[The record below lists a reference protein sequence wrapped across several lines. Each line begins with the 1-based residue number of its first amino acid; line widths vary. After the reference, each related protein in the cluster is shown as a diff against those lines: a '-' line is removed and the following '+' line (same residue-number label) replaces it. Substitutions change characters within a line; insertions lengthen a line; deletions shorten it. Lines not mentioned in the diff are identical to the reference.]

1 MLGFLSHTNTIQIH
15 LYSSYL
21 LHNTN
26 TNTIRVHSSGI
37 QIHQSINWSIN
48 QLVHTQYNHSLQIIS
63 IKFIHSHLTQ
73 NKKKQ
78 MMAQTWLSR
87 LAIVCLFIFLS
98 HLCFETEEQ
107 TNKYDRPMVN
117 LFPRLEIV
125 GRVGWKRRKVFVSPN
140 WCLVVSSRNFLW
152 FSSSRETETRKFVSR
167 SVAFLTVEVF
177 ACFPQKKK
185 EGGKQTES
193 SDLS

>member
-1 MLGFLSHTNTIQIH
+1 M
-15 LYSSYL
+15 
-21 LHNTN
+21 
-26 TNTIRVHSSGI
+26 
-37 QIHQSINWSIN
+37 
-48 QLVHTQYNHSLQIIS
+48 
-63 IKFIHSHLTQ
+63 
-73 NKKKQ
+73 
-78 MMAQTWLSR
+78 
-87 LAIVCLFIFLS
+87 FIFLS
-98 HLCFETEEQ
+98 RLCFETEEQ

-152 FSSSRETETRKFVSR
+152 FSSSRETETRKFVSG
-167 SVAFLTVEVF
+167 SAAFLTVEVF
-177 ACFPQKKK
+177 ACFPPKKK

>member
-15 LYSSYL
+15 LYSYYVL
-21 LHNTN
+21 RITN

-63 IKFIHSHLTQ
+63 IKFIHSRLTQ
-73 NKKKQ
+73 NKKTDDGLDLVV
-78 MMAQTWLSR
+78 QTGF
-87 LAIVCLFIFLS
+87 VCLFIFLS
-98 HLCFETEEQ
+98 RLCFETEEQ

-167 SVAFLTVEVF
+167 SAAFLTVEVF
-177 ACFPQKKK
+177 ACFPPKKK

>member
-15 LYSSYL
+15 LYSYYVL
-21 LHNTN
+21 RITN

-73 NKKKQ
+73 NKKTDDGLDLVV
-78 MMAQTWLSR
+78 QTGF
-87 LAIVCLFIFLS
+87 VCLFIFLS
-98 HLCFETEEQ
+98 RLCFKTEEQ
-107 TNKYDRPMVN
+107 TNSMIDQWSTCFHDQKSLVGVGKGGKY
-117 LFPRLEIV
+117 LFPPTGVCGFIAH
-125 GRVGWKRRKVFVSPN
+125 
-140 WCLVVSSRNFLW
+140 FLW

-167 SVAFLTVEVF
+167 SAAFLTVEVF
-177 ACFPQKKK
+177 ACFPPKK
-185 EGGKQTES
+185 ERRR
-193 SDLS
+193 

>member
-15 LYSSYL
+15 LYSYYVL
-21 LHNTN
+21 RITN

-63 IKFIHSHLTQ
+63 IHSFTPHSKQ
-73 NKKKQ
+73 KKQ

-107 TNKYDRPMVN
+107 TNKYDRPNQWSTCFHDQKSLVGLVRKGGKY
-117 LFPRLEIV
+117 LFPPTGVLWFHRAIFCGFPLHAKLRLE
-125 GRVGWKRRKVFVSPN
+125 S
-140 WCLVVSSRNFLW
+140 LSL
-152 FSSSRETETRKFVSR
+152 
-167 SVAFLTVEVF
+167 
-177 ACFPQKKK
+177 
-185 EGGKQTES
+185 
-193 SDLS
+193 DLRHF